1 MNIEEMKKYWD
12 TENQRTLYVIDE
24 EAMNDMVLKKSTSA
38 IRKGQIIEDFILWM
52 NIIVPVVLLFLL
64 YINKEHN
71 VATYLTS
78 AFMFLAA
85 AFISYSQNKRKKEI
99 RSQGDTVL
107 AHLDVAIENATYTA
121 RLTNYLLK
129 WYIVIIGIGS
139 CLTLYFSGAQ
149 WYFMVAIIIV
159 FIIAFFVGRWEQ
171 RAWHDKR
178 RDDLIA
184 LKEKVLS
191 DL

>member
-1 MNIEEMKKYWD
+1 
-12 TENQRTLYVIDE
+12 
-24 EAMNDMVLKKSTSA
+24 
-38 IRKGQIIEDFILWM
+38 
-52 NIIVPVVLLFLL
+52 
-64 YINKEHN
+64 
-71 VATYLTS
+71 
-78 AFMFLAA
+78 MFLAA